1 MDRNA
6 AQANR
11 APESLRGRRAVLE
24 SASSVRRRGEN
35 GLREYIRSARRRQR
49 RHSSGGRMACLARIA
64 GTFACRAPRDP
75 VSWPA
80 IFQRANQTGA
90 RQLQGYLSLVQFRG
104 SEGRRSV
111 EFIAGGEN
119 RRVVSRR
126 RRIRTARARQ
136 SQLAGITLGA
146 VRGR

>member
-11 APESLRGRRAVLE
+11 ASESMRGWRVVLE
-24 SASSVRRRGEN
+24 SAPSGRCRGEN

-49 RHSSGGRMACLARIA
+49 RHSPGGRMACLARTD
-64 GTFACRAPRDP
+64 GTFACRSPREP

-111 EFIAGGEN
+111 EFIEGRKK
-119 RRVVSRR
+119 RRVVSGR
-126 RRIRTARARQ
+126 RRIWSTRARK
-136 SQLAGITLGA
+136 SQL
-146 VRGR
+146 